1 MHTADRSWGLNTGM
15 RYHMACLVS
24 VRAHIAHDLVK
35 MHLLGNVLQ
44 LMEANIFEYIRGVS
58 ADLLK
63 YWLAS
68 VD

>member
-1 MHTADRSWGLNTGM
+1 
-15 RYHMACLVS
+15 MACLVS
-24 VRAHIAHDLVK
+24 VRAHVAHDLVK

-44 LMEANIFEYIRGVS
+44 LMEANIFEYIRGIS

-63 YWLAS
+63 YWLAG